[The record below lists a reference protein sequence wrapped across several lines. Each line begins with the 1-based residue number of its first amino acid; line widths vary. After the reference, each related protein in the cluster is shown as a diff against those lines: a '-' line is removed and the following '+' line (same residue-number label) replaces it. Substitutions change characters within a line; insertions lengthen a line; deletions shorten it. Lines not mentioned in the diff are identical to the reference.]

1 MKLPDPNKIVDG
13 IGDSVL
19 TVVEI
24 LPRTGQ
30 NVARVLDNY
39 ATQADSHIREVK
51 DKMPE
56 EPAVVAQAV
65 FGAIGE
71 TIGGLIG
78 VVEGVVKAGID
89 TVAEVKSNIDR
100 SLAS

>member
-1 MKLPDPNKIVDG
+1 MKLPDPNKLVDG
-13 IGDSVL
+13 LGDSVI
-19 TVVEI
+19 TVAEI

-39 ATQADSHIREVK
+39 ATQADSHLREIK
-51 DKMPE
+51 DKMPQ

-65 FGAIGE
+65 FGAVGE

-89 TVAEVKSNIDR
+89 TVSEVKSNIDH
-100 SLAS
+100 SMQT